1 MEYDRVTQ
9 QYNWDKFKVLSRLEK
24 KVDDTISEYYKAFYA
39 MCKRVTGRSLNVEE
53 DTLQISVDPIT
64 EDRAVRCLARI
75 DLLSKIRE
83 EILPSQDIDE
93 KLTLCQSSIDLPEW
107 WINGKHDKDLLI
119 GASKYGLNRLDL
131 NLMHDPD
138 LSFKDV
144 LRQAE
149 EEAAALMKAESDA
162 LLREKMIT
170 DVVKEVIDSLVD
182 KVVKISDP
190 EQVASIKDSEKP
202 FENGISDS
210 DKEFEVMNGDV
221 ALKSDI
227 EVNGEKTSSEK
238 DNIDGSEMITGRE
251 NATDNPA
258 LTVPVSGPANLPQ
271 PRALRWPKDRV
282 LQMRLEQLA
291 YLFEKN
297 EWPSVRHQFFT
308 NLGPPVSTTPSVMT
322 AESSPRAMS
331 PGSLSSMSRE
341 PTPHPT
347 PDNTPRRDAVSPLL
361 ECLFTEPDNGERK
374 RKRRRR
380 RYDTPPTVPPPPIA
394 PEQMLPDRVTSSKL
408 TPEQLARFSDKGF
421 AAKLRNLL
429 SQNIDQQS
437 QPQSFPRHHDQ
448 QGQPSSSSKRGS
460 SSQSLLNQASN
471 FMSPLFA
478 NLPFM
483 NLRED
488 IRNEILGNEKTASLL
503 LGSLSS
509 RMQQQAQQ
517 TLKQSMAQ
525 SSSSSSSGHGSNGP
539 PPAHQSSSKNRQ
551 PQMDVFDFSRYKGI
565 SPPAPAHKSPKI
577 PPPPPPKE
585 LKSTSVLDLSG
596 GLPTPKRSTR
606 HSASSNSS
614 SLPPPPPPSSGSE
627 KSRKRIGSRIDA
639 LALNL
644 QAKKMMEEKV
654 DPNEPN
660 ILNEIA
666 QKSEKRRSTRE
677 SSLDMLLG
685 SRSSRSSSSHQSSSS
700 TPPAAHSSSHSLS
713 SQSKIDSLNDALFGR
728 TNRASSSGSNLSIL
742 DPSKLLQGLAPKV
755 DQAAALQSY
764 KTLSQDLKK
773 WLEDHP
779 EFVAANPSLAA
790 AAAAA
795 MALNPP
801 TTTSM
806 PANVSCW

>member
-1 MEYDRVTQ
+1 
-9 QYNWDKFKVLSRLEK
+9 
-24 KVDDTISEYYKAFYA
+24 
-39 MCKRVTGRSLNVEE
+39 MCKRVTGKPLTTEE
-53 DTLQISVDPIT
+53 ETLLISVDPVT
-64 EDRAVRCLARI
+64 EDRAARCLARI

-83 EILPSQDIDE
+83 DIVLASDLDE
-93 KLTLCQSSIDLPEW
+93 KLTLCQPSIDLPDW
-107 WINGKHDKDLLI
+107 WISGKHDKDLLI
-119 GASKYGLNRLDL
+119 GAAKYGLNRLDL

-138 LSFKDV
+138 LSFNDV
-144 LRQAE
+144 LKQAE
-149 EEAAALMKAESDA
+149 EEAAALMKVEAEA
-162 LLREKMIT
+162 LERDNIMKQDVKQVLADLVDE
-170 DVVKEVIDSLVD
+170 VVKNSSTEIVLC
-182 KVVKISDP
+182 K
-190 EQVASIKDSEKP
+190 SEHP
-202 FENGISDS
+202 DAATLPTCGQAIENGFSEGAEETDLL
-210 DKEFEVMNGDV
+210 NGV
-221 ALKSDI
+221 IRPNI
-227 EVNGEKTSSEK
+227 EVNGNTAG
-238 DNIDGSEMITGRE
+238 DNIKMEDQEGHPKE
-251 NATDNPA
+251 NKPATENPA
-258 LTVPVSGPANLPQ
+258 LTVPVAGPNAAPQ
-271 PRALRWPKDRV
+271 ARALRWPKDRV
-282 LQMRLEQLA
+282 LQMRLEQLV

-361 ECLFTEPDNGERK
+361 ECLFTEPETGERK

-380 RYDTPPTVPPPPIA
+380 RYDTPPSVAASVIPD
-394 PEQMLPDRVTSSKL
+394 QLMPDRQSSKL
-408 TPEQLARFSDKGF
+408 TPEQIARFSDKGF

-429 SQNIDQQS
+429 SQNIDQQVS
-437 QPQSFPRHHDQ
+437 QAQTQNFLRQSTDQ
-448 QGQPSSSSKRGS
+448 QTTSTSSKRSS
-460 SSQSLLNQASN
+460 SSQSLLNQTSG

-488 IRNEILGNEKTASLL
+488 IRNELLGNEKTASLL

-509 RMQQQAQQ
+509 RMQQQAQHSF
-517 TLKQSMAQ
+517 KQSLGHN
-525 SSSSSSSGHGSNGP
+525 SSSGSSGHGSNGP
-539 PPAHQSSSKNRQ
+539 PPAHQSSSKHRGA
-551 PQMDVFDFSRYKGI
+551 QMDMFDLSRLKGI
-565 SPPAPAHKSPKI
+565 APPSPAHKTPKL
-577 PPPPPPKE
+577 PPPPPPPLPKVAQ
-585 LKSTSVLDLSG
+585 SVLDLSG
-596 GLPTPKRSTR
+596 GLPTKRSTR
-606 HSASSNSS
+606 NSS
-614 SLPPPPPPSSGSE
+614 SSSSAHPTTQPQVSLVE

-660 ILNEIA
+660 ILSEIA

-685 SRSSRSSSSHQSSSS
+685 SRSSRSSSHQSS
-700 TPPAAHSSSHSLS
+700 TPPAAHSSSSHSS
-713 SQSKIDSLNDALFGR
+713 SQSKIDSFNDALFGR
-728 TNRASSSGSNLSIL
+728 SSTGRSSSHSSALSNML
-742 DPSKLLQGLAPKV
+742 DSTKVLPGQVPKV

-764 KTLSQDLKK
+764 KSLSQDLKK

-801 TTTSM
+801 ASTSSM
-806 PANVSCW
+806 PANVSSSSIFGVQIYEK